1 MSVIYKEGAIV
12 KQLIL
17 KDFIIQ
23 WKFLIWYI
31 LYPVFFYMALT
42 DTENLFIIMSVII
55 TIGATVKTFEAD
67 SKNESEVIVNSL
79 PILKKQ
85 IVYAKYIV
93 AIIILFIS
101 VTVGCFTMGMK
112 NGVNLFEFIET
123 TLLASISFILVY
135 LSFVLPI
142 SFWLGYKKT
151 IFITI
156 VIFMAPIVILEALFQ
171 INLEQIQ
178 LYSSL
183 LSIGSIC
190 MFITS
195 VFVSVKLYEKRI
207 LKGALCKAPSSI
219 ATIGK

>member
-1 MSVIYKEGAIV
+1 MV
-12 KQLIL
+12 KQLVL
-17 KDFIIQ
+17 KDLMIQ

-55 TIGATVKTFEAD
+55 TVGATVKSFEAD

-79 PILKKQ
+79 PILKKH
-85 IVYAKYIV
+85 IVFAKYIV

-123 TLLASISFILVY
+123 TMVASISFILVY

-142 SFWLGYKKT
+142 SFWLAYKKT
-151 IFITI
+151 IFIA
-156 VIFMAPIVILEALFQ
+156 IFILIAPMAVSSIFFG

-178 LYSSL
+178 LYNSL
-183 LSIGSIC
+183 LFISSIC
-190 MFITS
+190 MFIAS
-195 VFVSVKLYEKRI
+195 VFVSVKLYEKREF
-207 LKGALCKAPSSI
+207 
-219 ATIGK
+219 

>member
-1 MSVIYKEGAIV
+1 MNVICERRKIAL

-79 PILKKQ
+79 PLLKKQ

-123 TLLASISFILVY
+123 TMVASISFILVY

-156 VIFMAPIVILEALFQ
+156 VIFMAPIVVLEALFQ

-178 LYSSL
+178 LHSNVLFIS
-183 LSIGSIC
+183 SIC
-190 MFITS
+190 MFIVS
-195 VFVSVKLYEKRI
+195 IFVSVKLYEK
-207 LKGALCKAPSSI
+207 KEF
-219 ATIGK
+219 

>member
-1 MSVIYKEGAIV
+1 MV
-12 KQLIL
+12 KQLII
-17 KDFIIQ
+17 KDFIVQ

-31 LYPVFFYMALT
+31 LYPVFFYMAVT
-42 DTENLFIIMSVII
+42 DTENLFIIMSVIF

-79 PILKKQ
+79 PILRKQ

-112 NGVNLFEFIET
+112 NGVNLFGFIET
-123 TLLASISFILVY
+123 TMVASISFILMY

-142 SFWLGYKKT
+142 SFWLAYKKT
-151 IFITI
+151 IFIA
-156 VIFMAPIVILEALFQ
+156 IFILIAPMAISYIFFG

-178 LYSSL
+178 LYNSVLFVS
-183 LSIGSIC
+183 SIC
-190 MFITS
+190 MFIVS
-195 VFVSVKLYEKRI
+195 VFVSVKLYEKREF
-207 LKGALCKAPSSI
+207 
-219 ATIGK
+219 

>member
-1 MSVIYKEGAIV
+1 MI

-79 PILKKQ
+79 PILRKQ

-112 NGVNLFEFIET
+112 SGVNLFEFIET
-123 TLLASISFILVY
+123 TIVASISFILVY
-135 LSFVLPI
+135 LSLVLPL

-151 IFITI
+151 IFIAI
-156 VIFMAPIVILEALFQ
+156 VIFMAPIIVLEALFQ

-178 LYSSL
+178 LYNSL
-183 LSIGSIC
+183 LFIGLIC
-190 MFITS
+190 MFIAS
-195 VFVSVKLYEKRI
+195 IFVSVKIYEKREF
-207 LKGALCKAPSSI
+207 
-219 ATIGK
+219 

>member
-1 MSVIYKEGAIV
+1 M

-67 SKNESEVIVNSL
+67 SKNESEVIVSSL
-79 PILKKQ
+79 PIFRKQ

-123 TLLASISFILVY
+123 TMVASISFILVY

-156 VIFMAPIVILEALFQ
+156 VIFMAPIVILETLFQ

-178 LYSSL
+178 LYNSVLFVS
-183 LSIGSIC
+183 SIC
-190 MFITS
+190 MFIVS
-195 VFVSVKLYEKRI
+195 IFVSVKLYEKREF
-207 LKGALCKAPSSI
+207 
-219 ATIGK
+219 

>member
-1 MSVIYKEGAIV
+1 MV

-79 PILKKQ
+79 PILRKQ

-101 VTVGCFTMGMK
+101 VTVGCFTIGMK
-112 NGVNLFEFIET
+112 SGVNLFEFIET
-123 TLLASISFILVY
+123 TMVASISFILLY

-156 VIFMAPIVILEALFQ
+156 VIFMAPIVVLEALFQ

-178 LYSSL
+178 LYNSL
-183 LSIGSIC
+183 LFISSMC
-190 MFITS
+190 MFIAST
-195 VFVSVKLYEKRI
+195 FVSVKIYEKREF
-207 LKGALCKAPSSI
+207 
-219 ATIGK
+219 

>member
-1 MSVIYKEGAIV
+1 ML

-79 PILKKQ
+79 PILRKQ
-85 IVYAKYIV
+85 IVYTKYIV

-101 VTVGCFTMGMK
+101 VTIGCFTMGMK

-123 TLLASISFILVY
+123 TMVASISFILVY

-156 VIFMAPIVILEALFQ
+156 VIFMAPIVILETLFQ

-178 LYSSL
+178 LYNSVLFVS
-183 LSIGSIC
+183 SIC
-190 MFITS
+190 MFIVS
-195 VFVSVKLYEKRI
+195 IFVSVKLYEKREF
-207 LKGALCKAPSSI
+207 
-219 ATIGK
+219 

>member
-1 MSVIYKEGAIV
+1 MNVICERRKIAL

-123 TLLASISFILVY
+123 TMVASISFILAY

-156 VIFMAPIVILEALFQ
+156 VIFMAPLVVLEALFQ

-183 LSIGSIC
+183 LFIGSIC
-190 MFITS
+190 MFIAT
-195 VFVSVKLYEKRI
+195 VFVSVKLYEKREF
-207 LKGALCKAPSSI
+207 
-219 ATIGK
+219 

>member
-1 MSVIYKEGAIV
+1 MIKP
-12 KQLIL
+12 LIL

-79 PILKKQ
+79 PILRKQ

-112 NGVNLFEFIET
+112 SGVNLFEFIET
-123 TLLASISFILVY
+123 TMVASISFILLY

-156 VIFMAPIVILEALFQ
+156 VIFMAPIVVLEALFQ

-178 LYSSL
+178 LYNSL
-183 LSIGSIC
+183 LFISSMC
-190 MFITS
+190 MFIAS
-195 VFVSVKLYEKRI
+195 IFVSVKIYEKREF
-207 LKGALCKAPSSI
+207 
-219 ATIGK
+219 

>member
-1 MSVIYKEGAIV
+1 MI

-79 PILKKQ
+79 PILRKQ

-101 VTVGCFTMGMK
+101 VTVSCFTMGMK
-112 NGVNLFEFIET
+112 NGINLFEFIET

-151 IFITI
+151 ILITI
-156 VIFMAPIVILEALFQ
+156 VIFMAPIVILETLFQ

-178 LYSSL
+178 LYNTL
-183 LSIGSIC
+183 LFIGSIC
-190 MFITS
+190 MLIAS
-195 VFVSVKLYEKRI
+195 IFVSVKLYEKRI
-207 LKGALCKAPSSI
+207 LKGAL
-219 ATIGK
+219 

>member
-1 MSVIYKEGAIV
+1 ML

-23 WKFLIWYI
+23 WKFLMWCI

-67 SKNESEVIVNSL
+67 SKDESEIIVNSL
-79 PILKKQ
+79 PILRKR

-112 NGVNLFEFIET
+112 NWVNLFEFIET
-123 TLLASISFILVY
+123 TMVASISFILVY

-156 VIFMAPIVILEALFQ
+156 VIIMAPIVILETLFQ

-178 LYSSL
+178 LYNSVLFVS
-183 LSIGSIC
+183 SIC
-190 MFITS
+190 MFIVS
-195 VFVSVKLYEKRI
+195 IFVSVKLYEKREF
-207 LKGALCKAPSSI
+207 
-219 ATIGK
+219 

>member
-1 MSVIYKEGAIV
+1 M

-42 DTENLFIIMSVII
+42 DTENLFIIMSLII

-79 PILKKQ
+79 PILRKQ

-112 NGVNLFEFIET
+112 SGVNLFEFIET
-123 TLLASISFILVY
+123 TMVASISFILLY

-156 VIFMAPIVILEALFQ
+156 VIFMAPIVVLEALFQ

-178 LYSSL
+178 LYNSL
-183 LSIGSIC
+183 LFISSMC
-190 MFITS
+190 MFIAST
-195 VFVSVKLYEKRI
+195 FVSVKIYEKREF
-207 LKGALCKAPSSI
+207 
-219 ATIGK
+219 

>member
-1 MSVIYKEGAIV
+1 MI

-31 LYPVFFYMALT
+31 LYPILFYMALT

-79 PILKKQ
+79 PILRKQ
-85 IVYAKYIV
+85 IVFAKYIV

-112 NGVNLFEFIET
+112 NGVNLLEFIET
-123 TLLASISFILVY
+123 TTVASISFILVY

-142 SFWLGYKKT
+142 SFWLAYKKT
-151 IFITI
+151 IFITLFI
-156 VIFMAPIVILEALFQ
+156 LIAPIAICSMFFQ

-178 LYSSL
+178 LYNSVLFVS
-183 LSIGSIC
+183 SIC
-190 MFITS
+190 MFIVS
-195 VFVSVKLYEKRI
+195 IFVSVKLYEKREF
-207 LKGALCKAPSSI
+207 
-219 ATIGK
+219 

>member
-1 MSVIYKEGAIV
+1 ML

-67 SKNESEVIVNSL
+67 SKNESEVIVSSL
-79 PILKKQ
+79 PIFRKQ

-101 VTVGCFTMGMK
+101 VTIGCFTMGMK

-123 TLLASISFILVY
+123 TMVASISFILVY

-156 VIFMAPIVILEALFQ
+156 VILMAPIVILET
-171 INLEQIQ
+171 
-178 LYSSL
+178 L
-183 LSIGSIC
+183 LSNQPGTNS
-190 MFITS
+190 
-195 VFVSVKLYEKRI
+195 
-207 LKGALCKAPSSI
+207 
-219 ATIGK
+219 TIQQRVIR

>member
-1 MSVIYKEGAIV
+1 MI

-67 SKNESEVIVNSL
+67 SKNKSEVIVNSL
-79 PILKKQ
+79 PILRKQ

-101 VTVGCFTMGMK
+101 VMVGCFTMGMK

-123 TLLASISFILVY
+123 TMIASISFILIY

-142 SFWLGYKKT
+142 SFWLAYKKA
-151 IFITI
+151 IFITLFI
-156 VIFMAPIVILEALFQ
+156 LIAPTAICTMFFE

-178 LYSSL
+178 LYNGL
-183 LSIGSIC
+183 LFVSSIC
-190 MFITS
+190 MFIVS
-195 VFVSVKLYEKRI
+195 AFVSMKLYEKREF
-207 LKGALCKAPSSI
+207 
-219 ATIGK
+219 

>member
-1 MSVIYKEGAIV
+1 ML

-42 DTENLFIIMSVII
+42 GTENLFIIMSVII

-67 SKNESEVIVNSL
+67 SKNESEVIVSSL
-79 PILKKQ
+79 PIFRKQ

-93 AIIILFIS
+93 AIIIIFIS

-123 TLLASISFILVY
+123 TMVASISFILVY

-156 VIFMAPIVILEALFQ
+156 VIFMAPIVILETLFQ

-178 LYSSL
+178 LYNSVLFVS
-183 LSIGSIC
+183 SIC
-190 MFITS
+190 MFIVS
-195 VFVSVKLYEKRI
+195 IFVSVKLYEKREF
-207 LKGALCKAPSSI
+207 
-219 ATIGK
+219 

>member
-1 MSVIYKEGAIV
+1 M

-23 WKFLIWYI
+23 WKFLMWYI
-31 LYPVFFYMALT
+31 LYPILFYMAFK
-42 DTENLFIIMSVII
+42 DTENVFIIMSFIFTVMA
-55 TIGATVKTFEAD
+55 TIKTFEAD

-79 PILKKQ
+79 PILRKQ

-123 TLLASISFILVY
+123 TMVASISFILVY
-135 LSFVLPI
+135 LSLVLPLA
-142 SFWLGYKKT
+142 FWLGYKKT

-156 VIFMAPIVILEALFQ
+156 VIFMAPIVTLEALFQ

-178 LYSSL
+178 LYNSL
-183 LSIGSIC
+183 LFVSSIC
-190 MFITS
+190 MFIAS
-195 VFVSVKLYEKRI
+195 VFVSVKIYEKREF
-207 LKGALCKAPSSI
+207 
-219 ATIGK
+219 

>member
-1 MSVIYKEGAIV
+1 MI

-23 WKFLIWYI
+23 WEFLIWYI
-31 LYPVFFYMALT
+31 LYPILFYMALT

-79 PILKKQ
+79 PILRKQ
-85 IVYAKYIV
+85 IVFAKYIV

-112 NGVNLFEFIET
+112 NGVNLLEFIET
-123 TLLASISFILVY
+123 TTVASISFILVY

-142 SFWLGYKKT
+142 SFWLAYKKT
-151 IFITI
+151 IFITLFI
-156 VIFMAPIVILEALFQ
+156 LIAPIAICSMFFQ

-178 LYSSL
+178 LYNSVLFVS
-183 LSIGSIC
+183 SIC
-190 MFITS
+190 MFIVS
-195 VFVSVKLYEKRI
+195 IFVSVKLNEKREF
-207 LKGALCKAPSSI
+207 
-219 ATIGK
+219 

>member
-1 MSVIYKEGAIV
+1 MSVICEGGIAL

-42 DTENLFIIMSVII
+42 DTENLFIIMSVIF

-79 PILKKQ
+79 PIWRKQ

-123 TLLASISFILVY
+123 KMVASISFILVY

-142 SFWLGYKKT
+142 SFWLAYKKT
-151 IFITI
+151 IFITFFI
-156 VIFMAPIVILEALFQ
+156 LIAPTAIGTIFFEISM
-171 INLEQIQ
+171 EQIQ
-178 LYSSL
+178 LYNSVLFVS
-183 LSIGSIC
+183 SIC
-190 MFITS
+190 MFIVS
-195 VFVSVKLYEKRI
+195 IFVSVKLYEKREF
-207 LKGALCKAPSSI
+207 
-219 ATIGK
+219 

>member
-123 TLLASISFILVY
+123 TLVASISFILLY

-156 VIFMAPIVILEALFQ
+156 VIFMAPIVVLEALFQ

-178 LYSSL
+178 LYNSL
-183 LSIGSIC
+183 LFISSMC
-190 MFITS
+190 MFIAST
-195 VFVSVKLYEKRI
+195 FVSVKIYEKREF
-207 LKGALCKAPSSI
+207 
-219 ATIGK
+219 

>member
-1 MSVIYKEGAIV
+1 MI

-31 LYPVFFYMALT
+31 LYPILFYMALT

-79 PILKKQ
+79 PILRKQ
-85 IVYAKYIV
+85 IVFAKYIV

-123 TLLASISFILVY
+123 TMVASISFILVY

-156 VIFMAPIVILEALFQ
+156 VIFMAPIVILETLFQ

-178 LYSSL
+178 LYNSVLFIS
-183 LSIGSIC
+183 SIC
-190 MFITS
+190 MFIVS
-195 VFVSVKLYEKRI
+195 IFVSVKLYEKREF
-207 LKGALCKAPSSI
+207 
-219 ATIGK
+219 

>member
-1 MSVIYKEGAIV
+1 MI

-79 PILKKQ
+79 PILRKQ

-101 VTVGCFTMGMK
+101 VTVGCFTIGMK
-112 NGVNLFEFIET
+112 SGVNLFEFIET
-123 TLLASISFILVY
+123 TMVASISFILLY

-142 SFWLGYKKT
+142 AFWLGYKKS

-156 VIFMAPIVILEALFQ
+156 VIFMAPIVVLEALFQ

-178 LYSSL
+178 LYNSL
-183 LSIGSIC
+183 LFISSIC
-190 MFITS
+190 MFIIS
-195 VFVSVKLYEKRI
+195 IFVSVKIYEKREF
-207 LKGALCKAPSSI
+207 
-219 ATIGK
+219 

>member
-1 MSVIYKEGAIV
+1 M

-55 TIGATVKTFEAD
+55 TIGATVKTFEAE
-67 SKNESEVIVNSL
+67 SKNESKVIVNSL
-79 PILKKQ
+79 PILRKQ

-112 NGVNLFEFIET
+112 SGVNLFEFIET
-123 TLLASISFILVY
+123 TMVASISLILMY

-142 SFWLGYKKT
+142 SFWLAYKKT
-151 IFITI
+151 IFIAIFILI
-156 VIFMAPIVILEALFQ
+156 VPMAVSSIFFG

-178 LYSSL
+178 LYNSMLFVS
-183 LSIGSIC
+183 SIC
-190 MFITS
+190 MFIIS
-195 VFVSVKLYEKRI
+195 IFVSVKLYEKREF
-207 LKGALCKAPSSI
+207 
-219 ATIGK
+219 

>member
-1 MSVIYKEGAIV
+1 MI

-31 LYPVFFYMALT
+31 LYPVCFYMALT

-79 PILKKQ
+79 PILRKQ

-151 IFITI
+151 ILITI
-156 VIFMAPIVILEALFQ
+156 VIFMAPIVILETLFQ

-178 LYSSL
+178 LYNSMLFVS
-183 LSIGSIC
+183 SIC
-190 MFITS
+190 MFIIS
-195 VFVSVKLYEKRI
+195 IFVSVKIYKKREF
-207 LKGALCKAPSSI
+207 
-219 ATIGK
+219 

>member
-1 MSVIYKEGAIV
+1 MI

-31 LYPVFFYMALT
+31 LYPIFFYMALT

-79 PILKKQ
+79 PILRKQ

-101 VTVGCFTMGMK
+101 VIVGCFTMGMK

-123 TLLASISFILVY
+123 TMVASISFILIY

-142 SFWLGYKKT
+142 SFWLAYKKA
-151 IFITI
+151 IFITLFMLI
-156 VIFMAPIVILEALFQ
+156 VPTAICTMFFE

-178 LYSSL
+178 LYNSL
-183 LSIGSIC
+183 LFVSSIC
-190 MFITS
+190 MFIVS
-195 VFVSVKLYEKRI
+195 AFVSMKLYEKREF
-207 LKGALCKAPSSI
+207 
-219 ATIGK
+219 

>member
-1 MSVIYKEGAIV
+1 MI

-79 PILKKQ
+79 PILRKQ

-101 VTVGCFTMGMK
+101 VTVSCFTMGRK
-112 NGVNLFEFIET
+112 NGINLFEFIET

-151 IFITI
+151 ILITI
-156 VIFMAPIVILEALFQ
+156 VIFMAPIVILETLFQ

-178 LYSSL
+178 LYNTL
-183 LSIGSIC
+183 LFIGSIC
-190 MFITS
+190 MLIAS
-195 VFVSVKLYEKRI
+195 IFVSVKLYEKREF
-207 LKGALCKAPSSI
+207 
-219 ATIGK
+219 

>member
-1 MSVIYKEGAIV
+1 MI

-31 LYPVFFYMALT
+31 LYPILFYMALT

-55 TIGATVKTFEAD
+55 TIGATVKTFEVD

-79 PILKKQ
+79 PILRKQ
-85 IVYAKYIV
+85 IVFAKYIV

-123 TLLASISFILVY
+123 TMVASISFILVY

-156 VIFMAPIVILEALFQ
+156 VIFMAPIVILETLFQ

-178 LYSSL
+178 LYNSVLFVS
-183 LSIGSIC
+183 SIC
-190 MFITS
+190 MFIVS
-195 VFVSVKLYEKRI
+195 IFVSVKLYEKREF
-207 LKGALCKAPSSI
+207 
-219 ATIGK
+219 